1 MEDVMTFAGLLL
13 AAALLAPA
21 EPVPAAALELPP
33 PRKTGGL
40 PLMEALARRAS
51 SREYDAREVPL
62 GHLSSLLWAGFGVNR
77 PDGHRT
83 APSARNW
90 QEVDIYVLLKEGAF
104 LYDAKAHRLVPVL
117 AGDAR
122 ALAGTQDFA
131 KTAPLTLVY
140 VADLARMGSGSAAEK
155 EPMAWVDTG
164 FISQNVY
171 LYCASEGLATVVR
184 ASVDKPALG
193 AKLSLR
199 PDQRIIVAQSVGFP
213 KR

>member
-1 MEDVMTFAGLLL
+1 MTFAGLLL

-33 PRKTGGL
+33 PRKSGGM

-62 GHLSSLLWAGFGVNR
+62 EHLSSLLWAGFGINR

-90 QEVDIYVLLKEGAF
+90 QEVDIYVLRKDGAF

-117 AGDAR
+117 AEDAR

-131 KTAPLTLVY
+131 KTAPVTLVY

-193 AKLSLR
+193 AKLGLR
-199 PDQRIIVAQSVGFP
+199 PDQRIVVAQSVGFP
-213 KR
+213 KK

>member
-1 MEDVMTFAGLLL
+1 MTFAGLLL
-13 AAALLAPA
+13 ATALLAPA

-62 GHLSSLLWAGFGVNR
+62 EHLSSLLWAGFGVNR

-90 QEVDIYVLLKEGAF
+90 QEVDIYVLLKQGAF
-104 LYDAKAHRLVPVL
+104 LYDAKAHRLVPV
-117 AGDAR
+117 AAEDVR

-140 VADLARMGSGSAAEK
+140 VADLARMGSGSTAEK
-155 EPMAWVDTG
+155 EPMAWIDTG
-164 FISQNVY
+164 FVSQNVY
-171 LYCASEGLATVVR
+171 LYCASEGLAAVLFASIDR
-184 ASVDKPALG
+184 ARLAPAMGLKPG
-193 AKLSLR
+193 
-199 PDQRIIVAQSVGFP
+199 QRITLAQSVGFP
-213 KR
+213 PR